1 MYAWYKTKVIP
12 AKDDAEKEEVRKRIG
27 VIAKA
32 LVQKVLEAPA
42 IYCVYSKITGEP
54 ALFSQTV
61 DRQDGTYMCKKMK
74 KNIVITPELE
84 EYIKTSNAMY
94 MNSLNNQFDLFEQ
107 AIKGK
112 KKSEYNDIIKE
123 FRGKIITTASE
134 QVSKDFALLVSQCS
148 E

>member
-1 MYAWYKTKVIP
+1 MANTKEIQ
-12 AKDDAEKEEVRKRIG
+12 KRMKSI
-27 VIAKA
+27 
-32 LVQKVLEAPA
+32 QDTM
-42 IYCVYSKITGEP
+42 KIT
-54 ALFSQTV
+54 
-61 DRQDGTYMCKKMK
+61 
-74 KNIVITPELE
+74 
-84 EYIKTSNAMY
+84 NAMY
-94 MNSLNNQFDLFEQ
+94 MNSLNNQLDLFEQ